1 MSFGETHITV
11 IGRLTADPE
20 LRTTGNGGRVVNLT
34 IASTART
41 FNRQSN
47 SWEDGD
53 SLFLRCSCW
62 DSQRSTLASNVAESL
77 SKGMKVI
84 AQGTLSTR
92 KWTDKQ
98 GENRESV
105 ELKLTDIG
113 PCLSDN
119 QVRAQKIARQPQA
132 GYQNQGGFQP
142 GYQNQPPTQNQGY
155 RQDGFAQPQGWA
167 DDGFS
172 AASEF

>member
-1 MSFGETHITV
+1 MSFGETQITV
-11 IGRLTADPE
+11 IGRLTKDPE

-34 IASTART
+34 IASTTRT
-41 FNRQSN
+41 FNKQSN

-62 DSQRSTLASNVAESL
+62 DSQHNALASNIAESL
-77 SKGMKVI
+77 TKGMKVI
-84 AQGTLSTR
+84 AQGTLISR

-98 GENRESV
+98 GTSRESV

-119 QVRAQKIARQPQA
+119 TVRAQKIVRQPQD
-132 GYQNQGGFQP
+132 GYQGGFAPAQGFQP
-142 GYQNQPPTQNQGY
+142 QPPTQSRGY
-155 RQDGFAQPQGWA
+155 RQNGFAQPQGWA
-167 DDGFS
+167 DDGFGTDP
-172 AASEF
+172 EF

>member
-53 SLFLRCSCW
+53 S
-62 DSQRSTLASNVAESL
+62 RSP
-77 SKGMKVI
+77 
-84 AQGTLSTR
+84 
-92 KWTDKQ
+92 Q
-98 GENRESV
+98 GERGV
-105 ELKLTDIG
+105 KYRLLAD
-113 PCLSDN
+113 
-119 QVRAQKIARQPQA
+119 
-132 GYQNQGGFQP
+132 P
-142 GYQNQPPTQNQGY
+142 GQ
-155 RQDGFAQPQGWA
+155 
-167 DDGFS
+167 
-172 AASEF
+172 E